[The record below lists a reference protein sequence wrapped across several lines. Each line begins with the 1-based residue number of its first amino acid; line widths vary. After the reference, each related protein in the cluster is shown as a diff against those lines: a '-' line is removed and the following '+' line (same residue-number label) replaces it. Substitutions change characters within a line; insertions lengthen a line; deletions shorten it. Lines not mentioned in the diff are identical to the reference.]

1 MKPTAQL
8 QVALNETR
16 SVPLVIL
23 AVFDASSAQLAGKAG
38 CKACTLGSATC
49 SNAYLGLPDAV
60 TSIFRR
66 GRRRRGF
73 SNRRAVRR

>member
-23 AVFDASSAQLAGKAG
+23 AVFGRFVGAVGGES
-38 CKACTLGSATC
+38 
-49 SNAYLGLPDAV
+49 GLQGLH
-60 TSIFRR
+60 F
-66 GRRRRGF
+66 G
-73 SNRRAVRR
+73 